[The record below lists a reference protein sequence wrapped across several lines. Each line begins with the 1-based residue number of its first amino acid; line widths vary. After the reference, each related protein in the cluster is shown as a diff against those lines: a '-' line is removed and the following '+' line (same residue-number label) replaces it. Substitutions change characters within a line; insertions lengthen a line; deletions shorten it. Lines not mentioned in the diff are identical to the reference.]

1 MKAQINWYLSLCVSI
16 YSYVCV
22 RMCVSV
28 YGYVCVWVHV
38 HVCVGQR
45 STSVSFFKNVPHI
58 LWDKV
63 SHWLRVHQV
72 LEAGRP

>member
-22 RMCVSV
+22 RMYVSV

-38 HVCVGQR
+38 HVCGGQR
-45 STSVSFFKNVPHI
+45 STSVSFFRNVPHI
-58 LWDKV
+58 L
-63 SHWLRVHQV
+63 
-72 LEAGRP
+72 